1 MNTDFLIST
10 KDNFRSGFVA
20 ILGRPNVGKST
31 LLNKLLEFKL
41 SIVTPKAQTTR
52 HKIIGIISREN
63 HQIVFLDTPGIIT
76 PRYRLQEL
84 MMKKVHNALEESDVI
99 LFLLETRRDYNE
111 LEKEI
116 LEKLSKEIRPVIFVI
131 NKIDLISKELLLPQ
145 ITFLQSFNPKEI
157 IPISALNGDGLSIL
171 EEAIVNCLPKS
182 PPYYPPEMLTQS
194 TERFLVAELVR
205 EELFLQLHQE
215 LPYSIS
221 VLVDEFKERKNN
233 KPLYIRA
240 IIYVNRKSQKGMVIG
255 KKGETLKVVGKNAR
269 TQIEDLLEKQVYL
282 DLWVKI
288 RKDWRDT
295 DNELKR
301 LGYS

>member
-1 MNTDFLIST
+1 MNTDFLISPS
-10 KDNFRSGFVA
+10 DNFRSGFVA

-52 HKIIGIISREN
+52 HKIIGIISRDN
-63 HQIVFLDTPGIIT
+63 YQIVFLDTPGIIT

-99 LFLLETRRDYNE
+99 LLLLETKRDYNE

-145 ITFLQSFNPKEI
+145 IAFLESFNPKAI
-157 IPISALNGDGLSIL
+157 IPISALNGDGLSTL
-171 EEAIVNCLPKS
+171 EETIVNCLPKS
-182 PPYYPPEMLTQS
+182 PAYYPPEMLTQS

-221 VLVDEFKERKNN
+221 VLVDMFKERKNN

-240 IIYVNRKSQKGMVIG
+240 IIYVNRKSQKGIVIG
-255 KKGETLKVVGKNAR
+255 KNGETLKVVGKNAR
-269 TQIEDLLEKQVYL
+269 KQIEDLLDKQVYL

-295 DNELKR
+295 DNELKH

>member
-1 MNTDFLIST
+1 M
-10 KDNFRSGFVA
+10 
-20 ILGRPNVGKST
+20 
-31 LLNKLLEFKL
+31 LEFKL

-84 MMKKVHNALEESDVI
+84 VMKKVHNALEESDVI

-255 KKGETLKVVGKNAR
+255 KKGETLKVIGKNAR
-269 TQIEDLLEKQVYL
+269 KQIEDLLEKQVYL

>member
-255 KKGETLKVVGKNAR
+255 KKGETLKVIGKNAR
-269 TQIEDLLEKQVYL
+269 KQIEDLLEKQVYL